1 MYQFSRW
8 KYWLVIVVLVVGT
21 LFALPNVFGEG
32 PALQLSRN
40 DRVAMNQEAQQRVLG
55 VLAGA
60 KITPEAAYLQKDR
73 LVLRFAD
80 EDERSAAHEAIN
92 KGTSGDYLVALSS
105 VPREPEW
112 MRLVGF
118 KPMSLGLDLRG
129 GVHFVYEVDVQGAL
143 TQAAERIERDARTTL
158 RDKRIPY
165 GAVTS
170 ASVAPVAAVPQ
181 GGGRP
186 AVSEVGGVRI
196 VLRNPSDL
204 RAAMD
209 ALKAP
214 DGSLQVTSGE
224 DDGATYVELRMTPAE
239 IKRRQDV
246 AIEQNITT
254 LRNRVDELGIA
265 EPIVTR
271 QASNRI
277 VVQLPGVQ
285 DPNEAIRV
293 LGATATLEF
302 RLVDEQNNAYEAE
315 QSKRI
320 PIGSKLYHMRSE
332 NGQKGRPILLKRDVI
347 ATGEQ
352 LTDANSMMNTQ
363 EGTPQ
368 VNVKLDARGGQAMLN
383 ATKDNVGKRMAVVY
397 ISKKQLAENE
407 QCKGVRTGAICT
419 DEEVISA
426 ATIQSVLSSSFRITG
441 LQQNEA
447 RELALLLRSG
457 ALAAP
462 QTIVEQRSVGP
473 SLGADNIR
481 RGWHAMAV
489 GLVLTFAFMAIYY
502 RGFGWIANAV
512 LAANLV
518 LTVGLLS
525 MLQAS
530 LSLPGIAAVVFHL
543 GIAVDANILI
553 YERIREEL
561 RSGNSPLS
569 AINAGFEKAFATIAD
584 SNVTTL
590 IAGVVLFAFGT
601 GTIRSFAIVMTL
613 GILTSLFTSVVGSR
627 ALVHAIWGRRP
638 RLATLPI

>member
-1 MYQFSRW
+1 MYHFSRW
-8 KYWLVIVVLVVGT
+8 KYWLVIIVVVSGT
-21 LFALPNVFGEG
+21 LLALPNVFGEG
-32 PALQLSRN
+32 PALQLSRY
-40 DRVAMNQEAQQRVLG
+40 DRAAMDQAAQQRVLG
-55 VLAGA
+55 VLETA
-60 KITPEAAYLQKDR
+60 KLTPEVSYLQKDR
-73 LVLRFAD
+73 LVLRFTTDAQ
-80 EDERSAAHEAIN
+80 RTAARDAIQ

-105 VPREPEW
+105 VTRMPEW
-112 MRLVGF
+112 MRRVPF
-118 KPMSLGLDLRG
+118 MKPMSLGLDLRG
-129 GVHFVYEVDVQGAL
+129 GVNFVYEVDIPGAL
-143 TQAAERIERDARTTL
+143 AQALERMERDARTQL
-158 RDKRIPY
+158 RDKRVPY

-170 ASVAPVAAVPQ
+170 NNGAV
-181 GGGRP
+181 R
-186 AVSEVGGVRI
+186 V
-196 VLRNPSDL
+196 VLRSASDL
-204 RAAMD
+204 QAAMD

-214 DGSLQVTSGE
+214 DGSLQITSGE
-224 DDGATYVELRMTPAE
+224 SADGTYVEMRMTQAE

-254 LRNRVDELGIA
+254 LRRRVDELGIS

-271 QASNRI
+271 QAANRI
-277 VVQLPGVQ
+277 SVQLPGVQ

-302 RLVDEQNNAYEAE
+302 RLVDEVNNPYEAE
-315 QSKRI
+315 QNKRI
-320 PIGSKLYHMRSE
+320 PIGSRLYKER
-332 NGQKGRPILLKRDVI
+332 NGRPILLKRDVI

-352 LTDANSMMNTQ
+352 LTDANSSINTQ
-363 EGTPQ
+363 EGQPQ
-368 VNVKLDARGGQAMLN
+368 VNVKLDSRGGQSMLN
-383 ATKDNVGKRMAVVY
+383 ATRDNVGKRMAVVY
-397 ISKKQLAENE
+397 IAKKQLAEGE
-407 QCKGVRTGAICT
+407 QCKGVRAGQICT
-419 DEEVISA
+419 EEEVISA

-462 QTIVEQRSVGP
+462 QTIVQQRSVGP

-489 GLVLTFAFMAIYY
+489 GLVLTFVFMAIYY

-525 MLQAS
+525 LLQAS

-561 RSGNSPLS
+561 RAGNSPLS

-613 GILTSLFTSVVGSR
+613 GIATSLFTSVVGSR
-627 ALVHAIWGRRP
+627 ALVHAIWGRRA
-638 RLATLPI
+638 RLTHLPI

>member
-1 MYQFSRW
+1 MYHFSRW
-8 KYWLVIVVLVVGT
+8 KYWLVIIVIVVGT

-40 DRVAMNQEAQQRVLG
+40 DRVAMDETAQQRVLG
-55 VLAGA
+55 VLETA
-60 KITPEAAYLQKDR
+60 KLTPEDAYLQKDR
-73 LVLRFAD
+73 LVLRFGTDAQQT
-80 EDERSAAHEAIN
+80 AARDAIL

-105 VPREPEW
+105 VPRTPDW
-112 MRLVGF
+112 MRAIGL

-143 TQAAERIERDARTTL
+143 AQAVERMERDARTTL
-158 RDKRIPY
+158 RDKRVPY

-170 ASVAPVAAVPQ
+170 NT
-181 GGGRP
+181 GT
-186 AVSEVGGVRI
+186 GVVHI

-204 RAAMD
+204 QSAMD

-214 DGSLQVTSGE
+214 DGSLQITSGSE
-224 DDGATYVELRMTPAE
+224 ADGTYVEMKMTPQE
-239 IKRRQDV
+239 LKRRQDV

-302 RLVDEQNNAYEAE
+302 RLVDEANNAYEAL
-315 QSKRI
+315 QNKRI
-320 PIGSKLYHMRSE
+320 PIGSKLYFMRPDPGK
-332 NGQKGRPILLKRDVI
+332 NGQPVPDQQRRPILLKRDVI

-352 LTDANSMMNTQ
+352 LTDATSNINTQ
-363 EGTPQ
+363 EGQPQ
-368 VNVKLDARGGQAMLN
+368 VNVKLDSRGGQSMFN

-397 ISKKQLAENE
+397 ISKKQLAQGE
-407 QCKGVRTGAICT
+407 QCKGVRTGQICT
-419 DEEVISA
+419 EEDVISA

-441 LQQNEA
+441 LQATEA

-481 RGWHAMAV
+481 RGWHAMGV
-489 GLVLTFAFMAIYY
+489 GLVLTFAFMAFYY

-512 LAANLV
+512 LACNLV

-561 RSGNSPLS
+561 RAGNSPLS

-613 GILTSLFTSVVGSR
+613 GIVTSLFTSVVGSR

-638 RLATLPI
+638 RLASLPI

>member
-1 MYQFSRW
+1 MYHFSRW
-8 KYWLVIVVLVVGT
+8 KYWLVIIVVVVGT
-21 LFALPNVFGEG
+21 LLALPNVFGTA

-40 DRVAMNQEAQQRVLG
+40 DRAAMDEAGRQRVIGVLEAQKV
-55 VLAGA
+55 A
-60 KITPEAAYLQKDR
+60 PEASYLEKDR

-80 EDERSAAHEAIN
+80 PQQQAAAREAIA
-92 KGTSGDYLVALSS
+92 KGTSGDYLVALSD
-105 VPREPEW
+105 VPRTPEW
-112 MRLVGF
+112 MRRIGL

-129 GVHFVYEVDVQGAL
+129 GVHFVYEVDIQGAL
-143 TQAAERIERDARTTL
+143 AQAVERMERDVRTTL

-170 ASVAPVAAVPQ
+170 KN
-181 GGGRP
+181 
-186 AVSEVGGVRI
+186 GVVRV
-196 VLRNPSDL
+196 VLRNASDL
-204 RAAMD
+204 QAAMD

-214 DGSLQVTSGE
+214 DGSLQLTSGE
-224 DDGATYVELRMTPAE
+224 EADGSYVEMRMTPAE

-254 LRNRVDELGIA
+254 LRNRVDELGIS
-265 EPIVTR
+265 EPNITR

-277 VVQLPGVQ
+277 SVQLPGVQ

-302 RLVDEQNNAYEAE
+302 RLVDESNNPYEAE
-315 QSKRI
+315 SSKRI
-320 PIGSKLYHMRSE
+320 PIGSKLYKER
-332 NGQKGRPILLKRDVI
+332 NGRPILLKREII

-352 LTDANSMMNTQ
+352 LTDASSSFQ
-363 EGTPQ
+363 EGQPQ
-368 VNVKLDARGGQAMLN
+368 VNVKLDARGGQSMLN
-383 ATKDNVGKRMAVVY
+383 ATRDNVGRRMAVVY
-397 ISKKQLAENE
+397 IAKKQLAEGE
-407 QCKGVRTGAICT
+407 QCKGVRNGAICT
-419 DEEVISA
+419 EEDVISA

-441 LQQNEA
+441 LQANEA

-489 GLVLTFAFMAIYY
+489 GLVLTFAFMAMYY
-502 RGFGWIANAV
+502 RAFGWIANAV

-525 MLQAS
+525 LLQAS

-561 RSGNSPLS
+561 RAGNSPLA

-627 ALVHAIWGRRP
+627 ALVHWIWGRRT
-638 RLATLPI
+638 RLAHLPI

>member
-8 KYWLVIVVLVVGT
+8 KYWLVIAVVVFGT

-32 PALQLSRN
+32 DALQLSRN
-40 DRVAMNQEAQQRVLG
+40 DRAAMDAAAQQRVLG
-55 VLAGA
+55 VLQAQ
-60 KITPEAAYLQKDR
+60 KITPEASYLEKDR

-80 EDERSAAHEAIN
+80 AQQQGAARDAIA
-92 KGTSGDYLVALSS
+92 KGTSGDYLVALSR
-105 VPREPEW
+105 VPRTPDW
-112 MRLVGF
+112 MRRVGL

-129 GVHFVYEVDVQGAL
+129 GVHFVYEVDIQGAVAQTL
-143 TQAAERIERDARTTL
+143 ERMERDVRTTL

-170 ASVAPVAAVPQ
+170 NN
-181 GGGRP
+181 
-186 AVSEVGGVRI
+186 GVVR
-196 VLRNPSDL
+196 VVVRNASDL
-204 RAAMD
+204 QPAMD

-224 DDGATYVELRMTPAE
+224 GADGPYVEMRMTPAE

-254 LRNRVDELGIA
+254 LRNRVDELGIS
-265 EPIVTR
+265 EPIITR

-277 VVQLPGVQ
+277 SVQLPGVQ

-302 RLVDEQNNAYEAE
+302 RLVDESNNPYEAE
-315 QSKRI
+315 STKRI
-320 PIGSKLYHMRSE
+320 PIGSKLYKERD
-332 NGQKGRPILLKRDVI
+332 GRPILLKREII

-352 LTDANSMMNTQ
+352 LSDANSNFQ
-363 EGTPQ
+363 EGQPQ
-368 VNVKLDARGGQAMLN
+368 VNVQLDARGGQSMFA
-383 ATKDNVGKRMAVVY
+383 ATKDNVGRRMAVVY
-397 ISKKQLAENE
+397 ISKKQLAEGE
-407 QCKGVRTGAICT
+407 QCKGTRTGAICT
-419 DEEVISA
+419 EEEVISA

-441 LQQNEA
+441 LLANES

-489 GLVLTFAFMAIYY
+489 GLVLTFAFMAMYY
-502 RGFGWIANAV
+502 RAFGWIANAV

-525 MLQAS
+525 LLQAS

-561 RSGNSPLS
+561 RAGNSPLS
-569 AINAGFEKAFATIAD
+569 SINAGFEKAFATIAD

-627 ALVHAIWGRRP
+627 ALVHWIWGRRA
-638 RLATLPI
+638 RLSHLPI